1 MGIINNIKM
10 YFKRAEFNKDFNAND
25 TLMKYYGEEATIN
38 SILEIKKMSSK
49 RFAETID
56 VSDQLLDKYKEKND
70 KDIQNE
76 LLKKYLKLSQDD
88 LNKELLLEDEKIT
101 DEIDDTLKDQNLS
114 EEEKKKIKEE
124 TLEEKRKGKLEGKDK
139 EKELKTKLYEKAY
152 NHLYKDYAYKVE
164 KIKNAQFDS
173 RSLALGTEEAMEII
187 AMEKGLEKVDLL
199 YHNHTGRDI
208 SQIETIK
215 AEKDSFERKM
225 TYNENGIQNIANNNA
240 LKLYEKYKE
249 SMEKYKIYINGLK
262 NPNVKP
268 AEKAMLKK
276 QYEESKLELIQS
288 VPSLQE
294 YSKELKTQ
302 DEIEKMATKE
312 IGGQSITMSGKSMD
326 ENERKISDT
335 ITADN
340 IHDVI
345 DEKISMDQ
353 RGFEHSRQQQE
364 NAIREGDYQ
373 AAKEIGDAQRE
384 ERIYNEGIDN
394 NENGNVSAKTQ
405 RRQEREQEID
415 DRDFARS
422 LTKINNIENKSPE
435 ELQKIVEDREED
447 EKEKIREV
455 AQEQKAEQEE
465 YQREFKK
472 KNQQ

>member
-1 MGIINNIKM
+1 
-10 YFKRAEFNKDFNAND
+10 
-25 TLMKYYGEEATIN
+25 
-38 SILEIKKMSSK
+38 
-49 RFAETID
+49 
-56 VSDQLLDKYKEKND
+56 
-70 KDIQNE
+70 
-76 LLKKYLKLSQDD
+76 
-88 LNKELLLEDEKIT
+88 
-101 DEIDDTLKDQNLS
+101 
-114 EEEKKKIKEE
+114 
-124 TLEEKRKGKLEGKDK
+124 
-139 EKELKTKLYEKAY
+139 
-152 NHLYKDYAYKVE
+152 
-164 KIKNAQFDS
+164 
-173 RSLALGTEEAMEII
+173 
-187 AMEKGLEKVDLL
+187 MEKGLEKVDLL

-302 DEIEKMATKE
+302 DEIEKMATEE